1 MRETSLSVDPLIERY
16 VRSLDPVASQLPKKR
31 LHHPRLRDLAIRLGY
46 EISGGSNWQT
56 LIPVCASYELLN
68 CSSYYFNWI
77 FDNKG
82 GDKSQERINDLIMA
96 GVELREV
103 SEQVLRDFNL
113 SHLINGIHEVNQR
126 IYQGQKLDLRVL
138 RAANMG
144 SFRDFNEYL
153 KTYYAR
159 CSGLSGAFYALGLSV
174 GAGFTYADSTAL
186 HEIGE
191 LLGAGLQ
198 ASNDLGDIALPSES
212 ITVLEKPYKDQL
224 SDLRQGKLTLP
235 VYVMLTR
242 GTPSQR
248 RTLEQIIGK
257 DYLSEIEY
265 RDVIGILFD
274 SKAFDTSLE
283 YLKKIQKR
291 AKKKLYDAFVKSESR
306 DIIARM
312 LVAISSNKFITAI
325 KQCREMTV

>member
-1 MRETSLSVDPLIERY
+1 M
-16 VRSLDPVASQLPKKR
+16 
-31 LHHPRLRDLAIRLGY
+31 
-46 EISGGSNWQT
+46 
-56 LIPVCASYELLN
+56 
-68 CSSYYFNWI
+68 
-77 FDNKG
+77 
-82 GDKSQERINDLIMA
+82 
-96 GVELREV
+96 
-103 SEQVLRDFNL
+103 
-113 SHLINGIHEVNQR
+113 
-126 IYQGQKLDLRVL
+126 
-138 RAANMG
+138 
-144 SFRDFNEYL
+144 
-153 KTYYAR
+153 
-159 CSGLSGAFYALGLSV
+159 
-174 GAGFTYADSTAL
+174 
-186 HEIGE
+186 
-191 LLGAGLQ
+191 GAGLQ

-257 DYLSEIEY
+257 DYLSENEY
-265 RDVIGILFD
+265 QDVIGILFD
-274 SKAFDTSLE
+274 TKAFDTSLE